1 MDPLKAAVISTHKHY
16 TPGRWPGY
24 VFVFVPA
31 VAAIKLQDQLKE
43 QDLWTDW
50 ARWWGNTPDRSQR
63 GARLASAIREE
74 RRSFCQFWSLVMRW
88 IRKECMYHYCNCNH
102 ILYCSFIFRII
113 TLFLT
118 VTLNMAFLSHINYI
132 CVLITFNF
140 IGFGQFY
147 GAVSTEGDTREILCK
162 GSIQLSYFHS
172 VLKLIFF
179 RQNVQ

>member
-1 MDPLKAAVISTHKHY
+1 MDPVKAAVISTHKHY

-43 QDLWTDW
+43 QDLLTGW
-50 ARWWGNTPDRSQR
+50 AHS
-63 GARLASAIREE
+63 
-74 RRSFCQFWSLVMRW
+74 WSIPEKGQISKCHQGRTQKFLSILISCHEMNS
-88 IRKECMYHYCNCNH
+88 KGGECMYHYCNCNH

-162 GSIQLSYFHS
+162 GSIQFSY
-172 VLKLIFF
+172 
-179 RQNVQ
+179 